1 MHRAPG
7 ETPQKHQTRLA
18 GFILLYGLFL
28 VVGSLYPFS
37 GWLPVSRWSADF
49 LFSDWPRYITRTDLA
64 TNMFVYA
71 PLGYALA
78 LWQTRPGHGYRGVIN
93 GALIG
98 ALFSLFQESG
108 QALLPGRIASNLDL
122 LVNGLGALTGA
133 LASLHHHRWLRAGQA
148 LTRWRHRWFM
158 PGNRCNWGLFL
169 LSLWF
174 IGQFALLPTP
184 GLGWL
189 SLHLRPLDTP
199 PGGLDQLNLIWFATV
214 FLEIVMLGAFAA
226 NLLRPGRY
234 VGAMLLLMILAF
246 LMKLLAGTILLKLKV
261 VGGVLSLET
270 LSAFLMAFWF
280 LLIPS
285 VSRHRR
291 AIALASLNMALSA
304 RFILAETFLPG
315 VSALNITGLAKYLA
329 VLWPILT
336 VTWLVLPGRPAGR

>member
-1 MHRAPG
+1 MAYPPPSLK
-7 ETPQKHQTRLA
+7 PQARLA
-18 GFILLYGLFL
+18 GFIFLYGLFL

-37 GWLPVSRWSADF
+37 GWLPLSQWSADF
-49 LFSDWPRYITRTDLA
+49 LFAPWPRYITRTDLA
-64 TNMFVYA
+64 TNLLVYV

-78 LWQTRPGHGYRGVIN
+78 RWHSHPGHGYRGVLH

-98 ALFSLFQESG
+98 LLFSLLQESG

-133 LASLHHHRWLRAGQA
+133 LASLHHRRWLRAGHA
-148 LTRWRHRWFM
+148 LTRWRHRWFL
-158 PGNRCNWGLFL
+158 PGKRCTLGLIL
-169 LSLWF
+169 LGLWF

-189 SLHLRPLDTP
+189 SLHLRPIDTP
-199 PGGLDQLNLIWFATV
+199 PGGLDQINLMWFATV
-214 FLEIVMLGAFAA
+214 LLEIVMLGAFAA

-246 LMKLLAGTILLKLKV
+246 MMKLLAGTILLKLKV

-270 LSAFLMAFWF
+270 LSALLMAFWF

-285 VSRHRR
+285 VSRHRHG
-291 AIALASLNMALSA
+291 IALGSLILALFV
-304 RFILAETFLPG
+304 RFILADPFLPG
-315 VSALNITGLAKYLA
+315 VSALNITGLAKYVAVFWPMLA
-329 VLWPILT
+329 II
-336 VTWLVLPGRPAGR
+336 WLLLPGRPGRKTT